1 MTMPSEASACERC
14 LRRAWLLDLLAGSI
28 ATIADDRRGFRAE
41 ELLALSDEDLI
52 ATTAGEHAHVV
63 STSAGARGADAVA
76 AAIAETGAWSV
87 CEHCHEY
94 PPVLR
99 DLGEARP
106 RALICHGDRALL
118 ERLTPSG
125 AVAVVGA
132 RKCSRYG
139 EGRATELGQAL
150 AANGLVVVSGMAFGI
165 DAKAHTGALEAGGS
179 TVAVLAGG
187 CDVAYP
193 TSNVPL
199 YRRIREHGLV
209 LSEMPP
215 RANPH
220 RWSFPARNR
229 TIAALA
235 GMTIVV
241 QATTRSGSL
250 ITARHARELGRD
262 VGAVAGNVDNSLSTG
277 ANALIAD
284 GAALIR
290 GADDV
295 LDALLGP
302 GSRPA
307 KSQRPRLDD
316 KLEAALK
323 AVGQGATTADA
334 VAERAGLDGRAV
346 AIALSRLELLGYI
359 GRSSSGTYARTA
371 LAGDA
376 S

>member
-1 MTMPSEASACERC
+1 MPSEGSACERC
-14 LRRAWLLDLLAGSI
+14 LRRAWLLDVLASRV

-41 ELLALSDEDLI
+41 DLLALSNEDLV
-52 ATTAGEHAHVV
+52 TRTAGKHADAV
-63 STSAGARGADAVA
+63 SRAARARGADAVA
-76 AAIAETGAWSV
+76 GAIAETGAWSV

-94 PPVLR
+94 PLVLR

-125 AVAVVGA
+125 AVAIVGA
-132 RKCSRYG
+132 RKCSGYG
-139 EGRATELGQAL
+139 EARASELGQAL
-150 AANGLVVVSGMAFGI
+150 AASGLVVVSGMAFGI
-165 DAKAHTGALEAGGS
+165 DAGAHAGALDAGGS

-193 TSNVPL
+193 ASNVPL

-215 RANPH
+215 RAKPH
-220 RWSFPARNR
+220 RWGFPARNR

-241 QATTRSGSL
+241 QATRRSGSL

-262 VGAVAGNVDNSLSTG
+262 VGAVAGNVDNSLSMG

-290 GADDV
+290 GAEDV

-307 KSQRPRLDD
+307 KPQRPRLDD
-316 KLEAALK
+316 RLEAALT
-323 AVGQGATTADA
+323 AVGEGATTADG

-359 GRSSSGTYARTA
+359 SRSSSGRYARTA